1 MKKQYLGLQIAE
13 TIIKE
18 NTFYYHII
26 LKKVLK
32 KVLNI

>member
-26 LKKVLK
+26 LKKL